1 MPGLVSYKK
10 QGMKIITGGSFMRS
24 GESIKKAISSGA
36 TLEVSMASL
45 PLPVKHAETGKE
57 YLLSSTKKGGL
68 ILTAK

>member
-1 MPGLVSYKK
+1 
-10 QGMKIITGGSFMRS
+10 MRS